1 MQHALLRRHVLNPRT
16 AQVDPNDPLM
26 EKDLS
31 LLYRLSAKKASPGA
45 DVSCNRRVPLEHPI
59 EGQSIA

>member
-1 MQHALLRRHVLNPRT
+1 MQHATDDMQHATDDMQHALLRRHVLNPRT

-45 DVSCNRRVPLEHPI
+45 DVS
-59 EGQSIA
+59 